1 MREIRNLIMEISKSD
16 NQINILI
23 NDFKEGKINDNELI
37 FKTIKTLHEN
47 NEKYKKELISYDLM
61 IW

>member
-1 MREIRNLIMEISKSD
+1 MEISKSD

-37 FKTIKTLHEN
+37 FKSIKTLHEN
-47 NEKYKKELISYDLM
+47 NEKYKELISYDLM